1 MKSIQIRSFFWFM
14 FPCIRTV
21 KENTDQKKFRI
32 GHFLRIVL
40 DLGINIEGAV
50 FKHIKRLITDID
62 FPSSLLHLSSSISG
76 STFYDSVFS
85 KLTLFRTL
93 VLFCI

>member
-1 MKSIQIRSFFWFM
+1 MKSIQIRSFFWFV
-14 FPCIRTV
+14 FPCIQTV

-40 DLGINIEGAV
+40 DLGTTIEGAE
-50 FKHIKRLITDID
+50 FKHIKCLIADIG

-76 STFYDSVFS
+76 STFYDAVFS
-85 KLTLFRTL
+85 KLPLFRTL
-93 VLFCI
+93 VLLCI